1 MLVWF
6 LYLME
11 IVNQW
16 AIPLI
21 ILSILI
27 VAFRKGVPVY
37 ESFVAGAK
45 EGFGVAIMIIPY
57 LVAMLFAVKVLV
69 ASGFFEDVT
78 AIPARLLTMAGM
90 RSLAESLELLPLAL
104 TRPLTG
110 SGSRAVLIEI
120 FEQHGP
126 DGFLGKT
133 ASIMQGS
140 TETTF
145 YILTVYYGA
154 VGIKKLRHTLPA
166 CLIADAAAMIL
177 AILFGVG
184 LYASS

>member
-1 MLVWF
+1 M
-6 LYLME
+6 
-11 IVNQW
+11 
-16 AIPLI
+16 
-21 ILSILI
+21 
-27 VAFRKGVPVY
+27 
-37 ESFVAGAK
+37 
-45 EGFGVAIMIIPY
+45 
-57 LVAMLFAVKVLV
+57 
-69 ASGFFEDVT
+69 
-78 AIPARLLTMAGM
+78 
-90 RSLAESLELLPLAL
+90 
-104 TRPLTG
+104 
-110 SGSRAVLIEI
+110 LIEI

-154 VGIKKLRHTLPA
+154 VGIKKLRHTMPA